1 MCYCC
6 CCCCCFDFMLCVNY
20 FYSFHIKQN
29 TRFKFIYQISPSMDW
44 SIACHCFPLAKYKS
58 SRWNSNILKT
68 KITLAR
74 NIEVDKQSW
83 WQSVIQFVLK
93 MVSKPLWWHHTNNR
107 NCTNIWNGCVFV
119 MEISFGAEKRPT
131 NTYKQKRSRSAHR
144 TPHTF
149 LIVAPTMRLSELQS
163 HKIHTRS
170 HYHKTRLSVLNNII
184 CLNDLR

>member
-1 MCYCC
+1 
-6 CCCCCFDFMLCVNY
+6 MLIFLPIKRKCKFVLLLLLLLLLWLHAVCINY

-107 NCTNIWNGCVFV
+107 SCTNIWNGCVFV

-131 NTYKQKRSRSAHR
+131 NTYKQERSRAAHR
-144 TPHTF
+144 TH
-149 LIVAPTMRLSELQS
+149 SSSS
-163 HKIHTRS
+163 HQQ
-170 HYHKTRLSVLNNII
+170 
-184 CLNDLR
+184 CA